1 CADRLI
7 SKVRYA
13 APGAASFAF
22 GQRDRPVKASTRKV
36 RSERSSAD
44 PSRGGELR
52 HKSGPRFLAL
62 TAIGV
67 AFGDIGTTPLY
78 TLQAALVA
86 THHAEPTSADVLGI
100 VSLIFWALMAMVSL
114 KYVVLVLRADNDGEG
129 GILALLLLVERITN
143 GPGSPILV
151 LLGMAGAALLYSG
164 GAITP
169 ALSVLSAMEGLK
181 LVNAPSGSG
190 VEAMQRLINP
200 VNLNFHAFVFN
211 LLHEH
216 GRKLLA
222 RCRNTVATFS
232 RSDPNDREA
241 LSSKTKRELKCRESR
256 SIQEI
261 KLWARAKAP
270 LGCSHRALSTLCST
284 IPTIARCSKSSY
296 PLSSKP
302 WSWNSPLFIQNPG
315 ALCNLCEASV
325 DGDGPDGPRARRRLM
340 RSA

>member
-1 CADRLI
+1 RCGSALALGRQSRPRPGARSPRWTRSASFGCFPATIPLMPLPRPALWSVSRQSPNRSSISRTNGSGKRRCCADRLI

-52 HKSGPRFLAL
+52 HKSGPQFLAL

-114 KYVVLVLRADNDGEG
+114 NYVVLVLRADHDADG

-216 GRKLLA
+216 
-222 RCRNTVATFS
+222 
-232 RSDPNDREA
+232 
-241 LSSKTKRELKCRESR
+241 
-256 SIQEI
+256 
-261 KLWARAKAP
+261 
-270 LGCSHRALSTLCST
+270 
-284 IPTIARCSKSSY
+284 
-296 PLSSKP
+296 
-302 WSWNSPLFIQNPG
+302 
-315 ALCNLCEASV
+315 
-325 DGDGPDGPRARRRLM
+325 
-340 RSA
+340 